1 MKNKQLVESLYAAF
15 AKGDVPTV
23 LGAFDEKIEWSE
35 AEGFPLYDGTFVG
48 PQAVL
53 ENVFMKLGEIGDE
66 FAVIPTH
73 FVADGD
79 TVVALGTYAW
89 KRRSDAQ
96 PAEVKMAHVWTL
108 RDGKVTAFQMHTD
121 TFKARELI

>member
-1 MKNKQLVESLYAAF
+1 MDNKQLVESLYAAF
-15 AKGDVPTV
+15 AAGDVPTV
-23 LGAFDEKIEWSE
+23 LVAFDDKIEWDE
-35 AEGFPLYDGTFVG
+35 AEGFPLYNGTFVG

-66 FAVIPTH
+66 FAVLPTQ

-89 KRRSDAQ
+89 KRTSDAK
-96 PAEVKMAHVWTL
+96 PASVKMAHVWTL
-108 RDGKVTAFQMHTD
+108 RDGKVTAFQQHID
-121 TFKARELI
+121 TLKAREQI